1 MMWMALKILAAVIV
15 LLIVAGGVFIAATWA
30 PERSVADLKA
40 RWAPPPS
47 TFIDLLGMQVHLRD
61 EGPRDDASPIVLMHG
76 TGSSLHAWE
85 GWVAALKEKHRVITF
100 DLPGYGLTGP
110 SPDNVYGGERDV
122 AFVIAL
128 LDKLGIARATLGG
141 NSLGAAVALR
151 AALAHPGR
159 VGRLILVDGGYPV
172 RSQSMPIGFHLLFM
186 PGVRWLMQHTLPR
199 FLVVQGM
206 RNVWG
211 DPAKITPEMIDRAV
225 ELTQREG
232 NRAAI
237 IARFGQRWSRL
248 PPPPAANVKV
258 PTLILW
264 GGRDR
269 LVPRDAADALH
280 REIAGSTL
288 VVFEKLGHAPEEED
302 PQATV
307 AVVKAFLNGE

>member
-1 MMWMALKILAAVIV
+1 MWTILKAALALLV
-15 LLIVAGGVFIAATWA
+15 LLILAGGIFLAAAWA
-30 PERSVADLKA
+30 PERSVESLKA

-47 TFIDLLGMQVHLRD
+47 TFVDLLGMQVHLRD
-61 EGPRDDASPIVLMHG
+61 EGPRDDPAPILLMHG

-85 GWVAALKEKHRVITF
+85 GWVTALKDRRRVITV

-110 SPDNVYGGERDV
+110 SPDGVYGGARDI
-122 AFVIAL
+122 AFVVAL
-128 LDKLGIARATLGG
+128 LDKLGVQRATLGG

-151 AALAHPGR
+151 TALAHPDR
-159 VGRLILVDGGYPV
+159 VEKLILVDGGYSVPPT
-172 RSQSMPIGFHLLFM
+172 SMPIGFRLLRI
-186 PGVRWLMQHTLPR
+186 PGVGWLMQHTLPR
-199 FLVVQGM
+199 FLVEQGM

-211 DPAKITPEMIDRAV
+211 DPSKITPAMIDRAV

-237 IARFGQRWSRL
+237 VARFMQRRFGT
-248 PPPPAANVKV
+248 PPRYADVKV

-269 LVPRDAADALH
+269 LIPREAADALH
-280 REIAGSTL
+280 GAIAGSTL
-288 VVFEKLGHAPEEED
+288 VVFDGLGHAPEEED

-307 AVVKAFLNGE
+307 DAVKTFLASN